1 MDIKNKHA
9 QSDIKN
15 KCGTTHNLKSQMD
28 IKSTAAKTDI
38 KNKHDTTHNPNL
50 KWTLKVNIHKR

>member
-1 MDIKNKHA
+1 MNIKNKHA

-38 KNKHDTTHNPNL
+38 KTNMTQHTTPTSNGH
-50 KWTLKVNIHKR
+50 